1 MRLLLFA
8 LFTIALPVS
17 WGIAEFKAKP
27 AVRRVIGL
35 MALLWSFAVASFVG
49 ALQQLGA
56 DTFFSQAS
64 KDLLTASVEQGGSN
78 RGRTARMVAC
88 GWCIPPQLRGSRV
101 LPLDRGP
108 CDRGDEATLDP
119 GLPAEH
125 FLFCPGR
132 VVGT

>member
-64 KDLLTASVEQGGSN
+64 KDLLTASVEQLEA
-78 RGRTARMVAC
+78 GRTEAV
-88 GWCIPPQLRGSRV
+88 LREWSRADGAYR
-101 LPLDRGP
+101 PSYEDREYYRWIV
-108 CDRGDEATLDP
+108 DRAIEGMKQP
-119 GLPAEH
+119 
-125 FLFCPGR
+125 
-132 VVGT
+132 